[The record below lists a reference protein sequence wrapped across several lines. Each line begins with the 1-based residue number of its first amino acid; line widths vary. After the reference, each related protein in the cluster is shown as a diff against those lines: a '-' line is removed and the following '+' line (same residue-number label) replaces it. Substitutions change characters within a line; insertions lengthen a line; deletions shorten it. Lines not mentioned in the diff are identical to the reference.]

1 MEFRKRVGM
10 EVRKT
15 INPAEVAWDE
25 LRAVM
30 ERDGWEILTIAI
42 VHKRQDVVM
51 ELYPNAL
58 SDAEKME
65 VMLEVTVEAGEIIR
79 KMRVQ

>member
-1 MEFRKRVGM
+1 MAE
-10 EVRKT
+10 RKT
-15 INPAEVAWDE
+15 INPAEVVWDE

-30 ERDGWEILTIAI
+30 ERDGWEILTIGI
-42 VHKRQDVVM
+42 VHKRQDIVL

-58 SDAEKME
+58 SDAEALE
-65 VMLEVTVEAGEIIR
+65 VMLEASVEAGEIMR